1 MAPRVSLPARLP
13 TGTPLP
19 PSPAWSVSSAD
30 YAPEQIEANIAELQ
44 ALVQP
49 RGAGGLAPWR
59 HEGLPALQP
68 EGPVQPGPVDPA
80 QAGAPSD
87 RAAVYLDA
95 QRRLAAGEKMADVE
109 RALHL
114 GPRSLRNLLNPDGRV
129 LIVGGAELLR
139 HGNSA
144 ALDALPRAL
153 RPIDLAAVV
162 GVLRQQAGQPV
173 RELPD
178 AAARAGIPAEVIEH
192 LFDEHGV
199 REDQV
204 QALPRG
210 QRNAIRRVL
219 AAPSGE
225 AGAAPA
231 GAGRA
236 IRPHVPRPAPA
247 MTPEH
252 LAALLQ
258 AQQLLVQHGSVRRAA
273 TSVNLPAPSLSE
285 TFTREG
291 RLLVTR
297 QARALLSLADA
308 AQREP
313 FEALSR
319 ALRPSDVSR
328 LEEFLPATVGAPPAG
343 LQAQAALAG
352 IPKDVREFLFDDNG
366 LREDRL
372 AALPANQS
380 NALRV
385 ALGQPPLEA
394 PPEPERVVARRA
406 VRQATRDRADAM
418 TLAAQLLAQGVAM
431 DQVAQRVGFAPANVA
446 RTLTKDGRLLI
457 GREGEFLLRLPDDGL
472 RARFEAL
479 PHALGHSDL
488 TILTDVFRTHLE
500 APGRSL
506 RQAAQGA
513 GVSPHAVWYLFEGEA
528 LREDRLAR
536 LPEDQQ
542 SALRQPGE
550 RPAPTLGATRF
561 IRPWRVEAMREAQQ
575 LLAGGMPF
583 REVAERLMLTPRDL
597 NGTFDRSGRLR
608 IGLEGERLLRLPDLA
623 LRAHFESLPRTLRD
637 HDVTLLCAV
646 LRQNAQQPFPDLG
659 EAAHSRG
666 VGQHALDYLF
676 EGGVLREDHL
686 ATLPEVQMRALLAA
700 RAGVPEEA
708 APRPPLARGPRP
720 RATATLQAPLTQPPV
735 DRPPRAPQRTRPPL
749 APQGTRP
756 AAAAA
761 AGRGTQMPGAAE
773 ITAVLR
779 FFRDQPGVLAFGQA
793 QRRFS
798 LDGERLLQWL
808 AQAGVSERE
817 ARLGAIPGPAVL
829 WARISPSGAQ
839 PPQAASPSD
848 MDSFAASLQALLE
861 SPAPHRDPTQATSR
875 KRAAEQPLQ
884 GEPDPARARLGI
896 GQDTAWAG
904 IERRPRAPRTARAE
918 GPWGSMPPMGGP
930 AAPAARRDEPAG
942 FDEGLADP
950 GPLTLD
956 VLAYLEQP
964 HRPEQHDDALD
975 LSNLPSP
982 GERPSPS
989 SGR

>member
-1 MAPRVSLPARLP
+1 M
-13 TGTPLP
+13 
-19 PSPAWSVSSAD
+19 
-30 YAPEQIEANIAELQ
+30 
-44 ALVQP
+44 
-49 RGAGGLAPWR
+49 
-59 HEGLPALQP
+59 
-68 EGPVQPGPVDPA
+68 QPGPANPA

-173 RELPD
+173 RELSD
-178 AAARAGIPAEVIEH
+178 AAARAGVPAEVIEH

-219 AAPSGE
+219 AAPPGE

-236 IRPHVPRPAPA
+236 VRPHVPRPAPA

-313 FEALSR
+313 FEALPR

-328 LEEFLPATVGAPPAG
+328 LEEFLPATVGAPPGG

-372 AALPANQS
+372 AELPTNQS

-394 PPEPERVVARRA
+394 PPEPEREPPRRA
-406 VRQATRDRADAM
+406 LRQATRDRADAM
-418 TLAAQLLAQGVAM
+418 TQAAQLLAQGVAM
-431 DQVAQRVGFAPANVA
+431 DQVAQQVGFSPQHVA
-446 RTLTKDGRLLI
+446 RTFRNDGRLLI

-488 TILTDVFRTHLE
+488 TLLTDVVRAHRE
-500 APGRSL
+500 APDRGL
-506 RQAAQGA
+506 RQAAQDA
-513 GVSPHAVWYLFEGEA
+513 GVSKHALWYLFEGEA
-528 LREDRLAR
+528 LREDRLAG

-542 SALRQPGE
+542 SALRQPGP
-550 RPAPTLGATRF
+550 RH
-561 IRPWRVEAMREAQQ
+561 RPWQ
-575 LLAGGMPF
+575 
-583 REVAERLMLTPRDL
+583 PR
-597 NGTFDRSGRLR
+597 GSRDR
-608 IGLEGERLLRLPDLA
+608 
-623 LRAHFESLPRTLRD
+623 
-637 HDVTLLCAV
+637 CAW
-646 LRQNAQQPFPDLG
+646 RHCA
-659 EAAHSRG
+659 
-666 VGQHALDYLF
+666 
-676 EGGVLREDHL
+676 
-686 ATLPEVQMRALLAA
+686 
-700 RAGVPEEA
+700 
-708 APRPPLARGPRP
+708 
-720 RATATLQAPLTQPPV
+720 
-735 DRPPRAPQRTRPPL
+735 
-749 APQGTRP
+749 
-756 AAAAA
+756 
-761 AGRGTQMPGAAE
+761 
-773 ITAVLR
+773 
-779 FFRDQPGVLAFGQA
+779 
-793 QRRFS
+793 
-798 LDGERLLQWL
+798 
-808 AQAGVSERE
+808 
-817 ARLGAIPGPAVL
+817 
-829 WARISPSGAQ
+829 
-839 PPQAASPSD
+839 
-848 MDSFAASLQALLE
+848 
-861 SPAPHRDPTQATSR
+861 
-875 KRAAEQPLQ
+875 
-884 GEPDPARARLGI
+884 
-896 GQDTAWAG
+896 
-904 IERRPRAPRTARAE
+904 
-918 GPWGSMPPMGGP
+918 
-930 AAPAARRDEPAG
+930 
-942 FDEGLADP
+942 
-950 GPLTLD
+950 
-956 VLAYLEQP
+956 
-964 HRPEQHDDALD
+964 
-975 LSNLPSP
+975 
-982 GERPSPS
+982 RPSS
-989 SGR
+989 